1 MLPSRSF
8 VFCLLSP
15 SSKRTNICFP
25 GVTMATN
32 KGKPVALVTG
42 GGSGIGRATAVR
54 FAELGYSCVVADI
67 NEPSAKETLRML
79 QTPGIAVQVDVTM
92 ATSVEAMVTAAVQHF
107 GRIDCAFNGAGIE
120 GTTPA
125 RIADTPVDEFDRVM
139 GVNAKGVWLCL
150 KYEIAQMLQQE
161 PVMSDPAKWADKP
174 DVCRFRGVRGSIVNA
189 SSQAGLQSF
198 PLYSPYCASKWAVLG
213 LTQTAAV
220 EYAKEGIRVNA
231 ICPGL
236 VATPMHDR
244 LKEKSP
250 PAFSERLDSVHPVG
264 RIATP
269 EEVAQAVCWLCS
281 DACPFTTGEH
291 LKISGGL

>member
-1 MLPSRSF
+1 
-8 VFCLLSP
+8 
-15 SSKRTNICFP
+15 
-25 GVTMATN
+25 MATIR
-32 KGKPVALVTG
+32 GKPVALVTG

-67 NEPSAKETLRML
+67 DEPSTKETLRML
-79 QTPGIAVQVDVTM
+79 QTPGIAVQVDVTI

-107 GRIDCAFNGAGIE
+107 GRIDCAFNCAGVV
-120 GTTPA
+120 TTNA
-125 RIADTPVDEFDRVM
+125 TIVDTPEDEFDRVM

-189 SSQAGLQSF
+189 SSITGLGPVPETNAS
-198 PLYSPYCASKWAVLG
+198 YCASKFAVQG

-231 ICPGL
+231 VCPGL
-236 VATPMHDR
+236 TATPLVDQF
-244 LKEKSP
+244 LEKTP
-250 PAFSERLDSVHPVG
+250 PGTAEKLLSMYPVG
-264 RIATP
+264 RAAAP
-269 EEVAQAVCWLCS
+269 GEVAEAVCWLCS

-291 LKISGGL
+291 LKIAGGY

>member
-1 MLPSRSF
+1 
-8 VFCLLSP
+8 
-15 SSKRTNICFP
+15 
-25 GVTMATN
+25 MATTR
-32 KGKPVALVTG
+32 GKRVALVTG

-67 NEPSAKETLRML
+67 NEPNAKETLRML

-107 GRIDCAFNGAGIE
+107 GRIDCAFNCAGVEPID
-120 GTTPA
+120 GK
-125 RIADTPVDEFDRVM
+125 IADTPEDEFDRVM

-161 PVMSDPAKWADKP
+161 PVMSDPTKWADKP

-189 SSQAGLQSF
+189 SSVAGLGVVPGTNAS
-198 PLYSPYCASKWAVLG
+198 YCAAKFAVLG

-231 ICPGL
+231 VCPGL
-236 VATPMHDR
+236 TATPMMDR
-244 LKEKSP
+244 ALEKAP
-250 PAFSERLDSVHPVG
+250 PGTEETLVSLYPVG
-264 RIATP
+264 RIAAP

-291 LKISGGL
+291 LKIAGGN